1 MKKGSLRRLTMA
13 ALCGAVA
20 FVLMFFSFS
29 VPVISPFAEFDFSAL
44 PELIGGFIL
53 GPIGA
58 VEIIVVKI
66 GLKLLFK
73 GSSSLMTG
81 ELMNLILSLAYVLP
95 ALWYY
100 RRHRTKHG
108 AVVGLALG
116 TVISVVVSI
125 FTNVYVIFPLYIKL
139 YGMNWDGIIEMCS
152 AVNPWIKN
160 IPTMVAFS
168 VVPFNLI
175 SRVVTSLI
183 TLLVYKKISVPMKR
197 LALA

>member
-29 VPVISPFAEFDFSAL
+29 VPVLSPFAEFDFSAL

-58 VEIIVVKI
+58 IEIIVVKI

-73 GSSSLMTG
+73 GSSSLLTG
-81 ELMNLILSLAYVLP
+81 EAMNLILSLAYVLP
-95 ALWYY
+95 ALFYY
-100 RRHRTKHG
+100 RKHRTKRG
-108 AVVGLALG
+108 AIIGLALG
-116 TVISVVVSI
+116 TVISVIVSI
-125 FTNVYVIFPLYIKL
+125 FTNIYVIFPIYIKL
-139 YGMNWDGIIEMCS
+139 YGMNWEGILEMCS
-152 AVNPWIKN
+152 AVNPWITS

-168 VVPFNLI
+168 IVPFNLI

-183 TLLVYKKISVPMKR
+183 TLLVYKKLSIPMKKF
-197 LALA
+197 AN